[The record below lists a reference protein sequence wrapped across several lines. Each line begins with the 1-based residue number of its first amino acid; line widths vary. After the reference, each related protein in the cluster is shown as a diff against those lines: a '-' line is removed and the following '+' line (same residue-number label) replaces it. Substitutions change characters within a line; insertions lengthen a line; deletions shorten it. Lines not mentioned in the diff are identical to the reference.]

1 MNIAYHSFQE
11 KEIHLMATMQAF
23 YKRLST
29 TAKTNGAYQH
39 DLTLLTRVNRTDLLN
54 LSRDLQWAIWD

>member
-1 MNIAYHSFQE
+1 
-11 KEIHLMATMQAF
+11 MATMQAF